1 MNKVMNVTRMAGMLG
16 FAAIIGC
23 DGGDET
29 PTLTVGA
36 GAGAGECSLTLD
48 SLTDTEWL
56 YLRANPDKSET
67 PDVKTRLKFVQ
78 QDGNLVAKYNVGSL
92 SDMYDYT
99 CSTEG
104 EELVCKQEANAMA
117 WCQARLA
124 DGKECDAAWLKA
136 QEGSL
141 TDEEINEAIKKA
153 NEDFKQYK
161 GTPREAE
168 YQRTYNSMGNKLRG
182 VLYIK
187 IDARRC
193 RLRVQ
198 DMYRFYYNGNW
209 GEDSNPAGIN
219 PFVKNEEGE
228 LLWEHC
234 DNPRD
239 LVDLASAEFPSDPAN
254 VLNKGK
260 HEAGKEVHYW
270 FLSGDYAKPEDGC
283 TYSYDLY
290 KNNKPTLKGQK
301 PEEVEVKGNKQLRWH
316 FAETYAEESKP
327 GEAAIMTMVVDKACT
342 GKEAVKVVTC
352 NALLV
357 TPAAAGAAEGAQ

>member
-1 MNKVMNVTRMAGMLG
+1 MNNITSIARMTGLLG
-16 FAAIIGC
+16 LAALLGC
-23 DGGDET
+23 DGGEDK
-29 PTLTVGA
+29 PTLTVGS
-36 GAGAGECSLTLD
+36 GGTGECGLSLDGLAG
-48 SLTDTEWL
+48 TEWL
-56 YLRANPDKSET
+56 FLDTRPDKT
-67 PDVKTRLKFVQ
+67 DFPNLKTRMKFVTQ
-78 QDGNLVAKYNVGSL
+78 GDKLIAKYNVGSL

-99 CSTEG
+99 CTANG
-104 EELVCKQEANAMA
+104 EELVCKQAANVTA

-136 QEGSL
+136 QEESL
-141 TDEEINEAIKKA
+141 TDEEIAEGIKAA
-153 NEDFKQYK
+153 NADFAQYK

-187 IDARRC
+187 IDARKC

-198 DMYRFYYNGNW
+198 DMYRFYYNGQW

-239 LVDLASAEFPSDPAN
+239 LVDLATADYPSDPAN
-254 VLNKGK
+254 VLNAGK

-270 FLSGDYAKPEDGC
+270 FLSGDYLRPEEGC
-283 TYSYDLY
+283 TYGYDLY
-290 KNNKPTLKGQK
+290 QDYKPVGKDQK
-301 PEEVEVKGNKQLRWH
+301 PEEVTVGANKELRWH
-316 FAETYAEESKP
+316 FSRTYAEASKP
-327 GEAAIMTMVVDKACT
+327 GEAQIMTMVVNKTCS
-342 GKEAVKVVTC
+342 GKEPVKTVTC

-357 TPAAAGAAEGAQ
+357 TPAAGQ